1 MRGPP
6 DARIIGRVRPDE
18 PPGGEMATTTLSV
31 QKRSIEDP
39 TEVREFEKGRI
50 DIVELGETL
59 FARTVFQPGWRWS
72 DHVKPIV
79 QTELCQFHHKLFLVS
94 GSMHV
99 RMADGIEADLAAGD
113 VADIAPGH
121 DAWVTGDE
129 ACLVYDFGEE
139 NRDYA
144 KPAT

>member
-1 MRGPP
+1 
-6 DARIIGRVRPDE
+6 
-18 PPGGEMATTTLSV
+18 MATTTLSV

-39 TEVREFEKGRI
+39 TEVREVEKGRM
-50 DIVELGETL
+50 ELVDLGDTV

-72 DHVKPIV
+72 ESVKPIA
-79 QTELCQFHHKLFLVS
+79 QTDLCQFHHKVFLAS

-99 RMADGIEADLAAGD
+99 RMADGSESDLVAGD
-113 VADIAPGH
+113 VADIPPGH

-129 ACLVYDFGEE
+129 ACLFYDFGDED
-139 NRDYA
+139 RDYA